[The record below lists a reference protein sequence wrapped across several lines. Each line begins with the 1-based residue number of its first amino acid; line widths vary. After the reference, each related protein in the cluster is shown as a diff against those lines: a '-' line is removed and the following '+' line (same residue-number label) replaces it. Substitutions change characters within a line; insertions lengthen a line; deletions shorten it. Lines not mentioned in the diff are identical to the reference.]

1 MIFSHMERLSDKEI
15 SDTILIHLE
24 SVVQKSRN
32 DPDFRIPE
40 LKQII
45 VTRWDS
51 DPFFRGVYSYRNH
64 ESDLVTIDYKCLF
77 LYYLALDVTAN
88 CICEIHCLPLDGFD
102 LNTVHK
108 LSSKEKKSGR
118 NWDSNPGLLG
128 KKPVICL

>member
-24 SVVQKSRN
+24 SVVRKSRN
-32 DPDFRIPE
+32 DPDFRLPE

-77 LYYLALDVTAN
+77 FVL
-88 CICEIHCLPLDGFD
+88 
-102 LNTVHK
+102 
-108 LSSKEKKSGR
+108 LSSGR
-118 NWDSNPGLLG
+118 HR
-128 KKPVICL
+128 